1 MICFFMIKWIWY
13 EQWAPVTLS
22 VVFISKD
29 VQRMTL
35 YITLSYTLFYIVLQ
49 MSACTLYVHELEI
62 EYVHICCI
70 LDLYNVP
77 ELIFLHYC
85 HMFHCLVS
93 FNTKIAKTH
102 HSPWTSVSHSLFSF
116 PFFVYSEI
124 NVPSQTQSL
133 YIASW
138 FLNHVPVLG
147 SDSGSSLLVRLFRSQ
162 PSSSGFEPP
171 YHSQSTCTRC
181 VKM

>member
-1 MICFFMIKWIWY
+1 
-13 EQWAPVTLS
+13 
-22 VVFISKD
+22 
-29 VQRMTL
+29 
-35 YITLSYTLFYIVLQ
+35 

-62 EYVHICCI
+62 EYVHICFI

-102 HSPWTSVSHSLFSF
+102 HSPWTSVPHSLFSF

-133 YIASW
+133 YHDFSIMFQSW
-138 FLNHVPVLG
+138 DQILAAVYWSGCLGHSPAVLG
-147 SDSGSSLLVRLFRSQ
+147 LNPHIIVNLLAQ
-162 PSSSGFEPP
+162 DA
-171 YHSQSTCTRC
+171 
-181 VKM
+181 